1 MGDVHHIRRRARPLK
16 KRYNPDAPYVVYR
29 EDCDDGA
36 IRYEIF
42 DERPESYRHVCA
54 TDDDAG
60 DNPTAKKDAEMIAR
74 GLNMLVMYGRE
85 NS

>member
-16 KRYNPDAPYVVYR
+16 KTYSPDAPYVVYR

-42 DERPESYRHVCA
+42 DERPESYRYVCA

-60 DNPTAKKDAEMIAR
+60 DNPTARTDAEKIAR